1 MNLPELFR
9 TLYLKLKDSLDNKKK
24 ITAISTRGKS
34 FDEDSKIANI
44 SKSKKCDCMEIY
56 INSKI
61 KIIRKHRKFHY
72 NQEVEPMLRKIMD
85 IELDIFNEFYKHK

>member
-34 FDEDSKIANI
+34 FDEDSKIPNI
-44 SKSKKCDCMEIY
+44 SKSKECDCMETY